1 MLVSF
6 CRRSARLT
14 FAALTLAGFLS
25 FVSPVVGGQE
35 KKLEVPE
42 LLSRH
47 LEAVGSA
54 SARQSIKSRFA
65 AGTVKFVGRI
75 GTTANLDGSIGFVS
89 LRPKTRYSIK
99 FPTTDYP
106 GEQMTFDGK
115 NVEVG
120 WLPAG
125 KRSALSL
132 FIQQQDLVLKDG
144 LMGGVLSTAWPLLKD
159 PVPARLEFKG
169 ARKIAGRLLT
179 VVGYRQQKGSPDLK
193 VTLFFD
199 PETFRHVRTEYEF
212 RIAPRLGIGPN
223 QSNVFQESIYLLS
236 EEFDDFRPVDGLTL
250 PHQYKIQL
258 SVQASASAVLMD
270 WNLTLAQIL
279 HNQPVEDNVFTLK

>member
-1 MLVSF
+1 MLAS
-6 CRRSARLT
+6 CPRRSAHRIV
-14 FAALTLAGFLS
+14 AALTCVSLLG
-25 FVSPVVGGQE
+25 FVSPVVAGQE
-35 KKLEVPE
+35 KKPGVPE

-54 SARQSIKSRFA
+54 SARQAIKSRFA

-75 GTTANLDGSIGFVS
+75 GTTANLEGSIGFVS
-89 LRPKTRYSIK
+89 LLPKTRYSIK

-106 GEQMTFDGK
+106 GEQMSFDGK

-120 WLPAG
+120 SLPAG

-132 FIQQQDLVLKDG
+132 FIQQQDLVLRDG
-144 LMGGVLSTAWPLLKD
+144 LMGGVLSTAWPLMRD
-159 PVPARLEFKG
+159 PIPARLEFKG
-169 ARKIAGRLLT
+169 ARKVAGRLLN
-179 VVGYRQQKGSPDLK
+179 VVLYRQQKGSPDLK

-199 PETFRHVRTEYEF
+199 TETFRHVRSEYEF
-212 RIAPRLGIGPN
+212 RISPRLGIGPN

-270 WNLTLAQIL
+270 WHLSLAQMV
-279 HNQPVEDNVFTLK
+279 HNQPVEDNVFSLK

>member
-1 MLVSF
+1 MLASF
-6 CRRSARLT
+6 SCPSAHRIV
-14 FAALTLAGFLS
+14 AALTCVGLLGF
-25 FVSPVVGGQE
+25 VTPAVAGQE
-35 KKLEVPE
+35 KKPGVPE
-42 LLSRH
+42 LISRH

-75 GTTANLDGSIGFVS
+75 GTTANLEGSIGFVS
-89 LRPKTRYSIK
+89 LLPKTRYSIK

-106 GEQMTFDGK
+106 GEQMSFDGK

-120 WLPAG
+120 SLPAG

-132 FIQQQDLVLKDG
+132 FIQQQDLVLRDG
-144 LMGGVLSTAWPLLKD
+144 LMGGVLSTAWPLMRD
-159 PVPARLEFKG
+159 PIPARLEFKG
-169 ARKIAGRLLT
+169 TRKVAGRLLN
-179 VVGYRQQKGSPDLK
+179 VVLYRQQKGSPALK

-199 PETFRHVRTEYEF
+199 PETFRHVRSEYEF
-212 RIAPRLGIGPN
+212 RISPRLGIGPN

-270 WNLTLAQIL
+270 WHLSLAQML
-279 HNQPVEDNVFTLK
+279 HNQPVEDNVFSLK

>member
-1 MLVSF
+1 MLSSLRW
-6 CRRSARLT
+6 CRARWIVE
-14 FAALTLAGFLS
+14 ALTCAVLLGL
-25 FVSPVVGGQE
+25 VSPVAAAQE
-35 KKLEVPE
+35 KKLEIPE

-54 SARQSIKSRFA
+54 SARQAIKSRFA
-65 AGTVKFVGRI
+65 AGTVKYVGRI
-75 GTTANLDGSIGFVS
+75 GTTANLDGSVGFVS

-99 FPTTDYP
+99 LPTTDYP
-106 GEQMTFDGK
+106 GEQMSFDGK

-120 WLPAG
+120 SLPAG

-132 FIQQQDLVLKDG
+132 FIQQQDLPLKDG
-144 LMGGVLSTAWPLLKD
+144 LLGGVLSTAWPLLND
-159 PVPARLEFKG
+159 PVPARLEFRG
-169 ARKIAGRLLT
+169 ARKVAGRQLN
-179 VVGYRQQKGSPDLK
+179 VIAYRQQKGSPDLK

-199 PETFRHVRTEYEF
+199 PETFQHIRTEYEF

-236 EEFDDFRPVDGLTL
+236 EEFDDFRAVDGLTL
-250 PHQYKIQL
+250 PHKYKIQL

-270 WNLTLAQIL
+270 WNLSLSQIV
-279 HNQPVEDNVFTLK
+279 HNQPIEDNVFTLK

>member
-1 MLVSF
+1 ML
-6 CRRSARLT
+6 SAFRCLCARWI
-14 FAALTLAGFLS
+14 FRALTCVALLGFV
-25 FVSPVVGGQE
+25 FPVVAGQE
-35 KKLEVPE
+35 KKLEISE
-42 LLSRH
+42 LVSRH

-54 SARQSIKSRFA
+54 NARQAIKSRFA
-65 AGTVKFVGRI
+65 AGSAKFVGRI

-99 FPTTDYP
+99 FPTTEYP
-106 GEQMTFDGK
+106 GEQMAYDGK

-132 FIQQQDLVLKDG
+132 FIQQQDLVLRDG
-144 LMGGVLSTAWPLLKD
+144 LMGGVLSTAWPLMKD
-159 PVPARLEFKG
+159 PVPARLEFRG
-169 ARKIAGRLLT
+169 ARKVSGRSLN
-179 VVGYRQQKGSPDLK
+179 VVAYRQAKGSPDLK

-236 EEFDDFRPVDGLTL
+236 EEFDDFRVVDGVTL
-250 PHQYKIQL
+250 PHKYRIQL

-270 WNLTLAQIL
+270 WHLSLAQIA
-279 HNQPVEDNVFTLK
+279 HNQPIEDNVFTLK

>member
-1 MLVSF
+1 MLASI
-6 CRRSARLT
+6 RRRGARRI
-14 FAALTLAGFLS
+14 FAALTFAGFLGL
-25 FVSPVVGGQE
+25 VSPVVGGQE
-35 KKLEVPE
+35 KKLEIAALV
-42 LLSRH
+42 SRH

-75 GTTANLDGSIGFVS
+75 GTTANLEGSIGFVS

-106 GEQMTFDGK
+106 GEQMCFDGK

-120 WLPAG
+120 SLPAG

-144 LMGGVLSTAWPLLKD
+144 LMGGVLSTAWPLMKD

-169 ARKIAGRLLT
+169 ARQVAGRLLN

-199 PETFRHVRTEYEF
+199 PETFRHVRSEFEF

-270 WNLTLAQIL
+270 WHLSFAQMV